1 MRATSFYTQ
10 PMGIVGVNLTTEV
23 PWFHGRYLS
32 LASTLSF
39 LPWMEGSW
47 DPDWARSK
55 SISKDLGKLLGKR
68 LFSLRL
74 LKGWVIS
81 WELW

>member
-55 SISKDLGKLLGKR
+55 SILKDLGKLLGKR
-68 LFSLRL
+68 LFLLRL